1 MSTETA
7 NLIVACVSLVVMG
20 ITLYIACRT
29 LRYMKESERA
39 RNDREKELRRKDIL
53 NKIRIKEQQLNSLK
67 DSHWFHVD
75 VNEAGL
81 IRTQETLLSAEISKL
96 YEQLYDE

>member
-7 NLIVACVSLVVMG
+7 NLIVASVSLVVMG

-39 RNDREKELRRKDIL
+39 RNDREKGLGSSDIQ
-53 NKIRIKEQQLNSLK
+53 NRIRIKEQKRN
-67 DSHWFHVD
+67 
-75 VNEAGL
+75 A
-81 IRTQETLLSAEISKL
+81 
-96 YEQLYDE
+96 

>member
-39 RNDREKELRRKDIL
+39 RNDREKGLRRKAIL
-53 NKIRIKEQQLNSLK
+53 NKIQVKEAQLKSLENYSRFPVEHTAIDNIRIQKLMLESEIDELYNQL
-67 DSHWFHVD
+67 
-75 VNEAGL
+75 
-81 IRTQETLLSAEISKL
+81 
-96 YEQLYDE
+96 

>member
-7 NLIVACVSLVVMG
+7 NLIVVCVSLVVMG

-67 DSHWFHVD
+67 I
-75 VNEAGL
+75 VNGSMWML
-81 IRTQETLLSAEISKL
+81 MKRG
-96 YEQLYDE
+96 